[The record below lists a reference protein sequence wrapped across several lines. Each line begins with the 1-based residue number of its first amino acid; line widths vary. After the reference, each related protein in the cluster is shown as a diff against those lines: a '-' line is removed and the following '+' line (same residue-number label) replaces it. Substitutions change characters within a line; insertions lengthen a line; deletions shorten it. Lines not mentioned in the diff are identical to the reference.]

1 MDWANVVKQI
11 FELVVFPLLGIGTT
25 YLIVLINAKIKELKK
40 QSDNNLEKKYLDM
53 LNNTITD
60 CVLATNQTYVNELK
74 KQGKFDLDA
83 QKIAFQKTYENV
95 MALLTDE
102 AKKYL
107 SEALGDLQTYVNNK
121 IEAEVLLNKY

>member
-25 YLIVLINAKIKELKK
+25 YLIILINTKIKELKK
-40 QSDNNLEKKYLDM
+40 QSDNDLEKKYLDM

-107 SEALGDLQTYVNNK
+107 TEALGDLQTYVNNK
-121 IEAEVLLNKY
+121 IEAEVLLNK

>member
-25 YLIVLINAKIKELKK
+25 YLIVLINTKIKELKK
-40 QSDNNLEKKYLDM
+40 QSDNDLEKKYLDM

-107 SEALGDLQTYVNNK
+107 TEALGDLQTYVNNK
-121 IEAEVLLNKY
+121 IEAEVLLNK

>member
-121 IEAEVLLNKY
+121 IEAEVLLNK

>member
-1 MDWANVVKQI
+1 MDWANVLKQM

-25 YLIVLINAKIKELKK
+25 YLIILINTKIKELKK
-40 QSDNNLEKKYLDM
+40 QSDNDLEKKYLDM

-107 SEALGDLQTYVNNK
+107 SEALGDLETYVNNK
-121 IEAEVLLNKY
+121 IEAEVLLNK

>member
-1 MDWANVVKQI
+1 MDWANVLKQI

-25 YLIVLINAKIKELKK
+25 YLIILINTKIKELKK
-40 QSDNNLEKKYLDM
+40 QFDNDLEKKYLDM

-107 SEALGDLQTYVNNK
+107 TEALGDLQTYVNNK
-121 IEAEVLLNKY
+121 IEAEVLLNK

>member
-11 FELVVFPLLGIGTT
+11 FQLVVFPLLGIGTT

-40 QSDNNLEKKYLDM
+40 QSDNDLEKKYLDM

-121 IEAEVLLNKY
+121 IEAEVLLNK

>member
-40 QSDNNLEKKYLDM
+40 QSDSDLEKKYLDM

-121 IEAEVLLNKY
+121 IEAEVLLNK

>member
-11 FELVVFPLLGIGTT
+11 FELVIFPLLGIGTT
-25 YLIVLINAKIKELKK
+25 YLIVLINTKIKELTK
-40 QSDNNLEKKYLDM
+40 QSDNDLEKKYLDM

-107 SEALGDLQTYVNNK
+107 TEALGDLETYVNNK
-121 IEAEVLLNKY
+121 IEAEVLLNK

>member
-25 YLIVLINAKIKELKK
+25 YLIVLINIKIKELKK
-40 QSDNNLEKKYLDM
+40 QSDSDLEKKYLDM

-74 KQGKFDLDA
+74 KQGKFDMDA

-107 SEALGDLQTYVNNK
+107 AEALGDLQTYVNNK
-121 IEAEVLLNKY
+121 IEAEVLLNK

>member
-1 MDWANVVKQI
+1 MDWTNVVKQI

-40 QSDNNLEKKYLDM
+40 QSDSDLEKKYLDM

-121 IEAEVLLNKY
+121 IEAEVLLNK

>member
-40 QSDNNLEKKYLDM
+40 QSDNDLEKKYLDM

-107 SEALGDLQTYVNNK
+107 SEALGNLQTYVNNK
-121 IEAEVLLNKY
+121 IEAEVLLNK

>member
-1 MDWANVVKQI
+1 MDWTNVVKQI

-25 YLIVLINAKIKELKK
+25 YLIVLINTKIKELKK
-40 QSDNNLEKKYLDM
+40 QSDNDLEKKYLDM

-121 IEAEVLLNKY
+121 IEAEVLLNK

>member
-1 MDWANVVKQI
+1 MDWANVLKQI

-25 YLIVLINAKIKELKK
+25 YLIILINTKIKELKK
-40 QSDNNLEKKYLDM
+40 QSDNDLEKKYLDM

-107 SEALGDLQTYVNNK
+107 KEALGDLQTYVNNK
-121 IEAEVLLNKY
+121 IEAEVLLNK

>member
-40 QSDNNLEKKYLDM
+40 QSDNDLEKKYLDM
-53 LNNTITD
+53 LNDTITD

-74 KQGKFDLDA
+74 KQGKFDIDA

-107 SEALGDLQTYVNNK
+107 AEALGDLQTYVNNK
-121 IEAEVLLNKY
+121 IEAEVLLNK

>member
-11 FELVVFPLLGIGTT
+11 FELVIFPLLGIGTT
-25 YLIVLINAKIKELKK
+25 YLIVLINTKIKELKK
-40 QSDNNLEKKYLDM
+40 QSDNDLEKKYLDM

-107 SEALGDLQTYVNNK
+107 TEALGDLQTYVNNK
-121 IEAEVLLNKY
+121 IEAEVLLNK

>member
-25 YLIVLINAKIKELKK
+25 YLIVLINTKIKELKK
-40 QSDNNLEKKYLDM
+40 QSDNDLEKKYLDM

-121 IEAEVLLNKY
+121 IEAEVLLNK

>member
-25 YLIVLINAKIKELKK
+25 YLIVLINIKIKELKK
-40 QSDNNLEKKYLDM
+40 KSDNDLEKKYLDM

-74 KQGKFDLDA
+74 KQGKFDMDA
-83 QKIAFQKTYENV
+83 QKIAFQKTYKNV

-107 SEALGDLQTYVNNK
+107 TEALGDLQTYVNNK
-121 IEAEVLLNKY
+121 IEAEVLLNK

>member
-25 YLIVLINAKIKELKK
+25 YLIVLINTKIK
-40 QSDNNLEKKYLDM
+40 QSDNDLEKKYLDM

-121 IEAEVLLNKY
+121 IEAEVLLNK

>member
-1 MDWANVVKQI
+1 MDWAKVVKQI

-40 QSDNNLEKKYLDM
+40 QSDNDLEKKYLDM

-121 IEAEVLLNKY
+121 IEAEVLLNK

>member
-11 FELVVFPLLGIGTT
+11 FELVIFPLLGIGTT
-25 YLIVLINAKIKELKK
+25 YLIILINTKIKELKK
-40 QSDNNLEKKYLDM
+40 QSDNDLEKKYLDM

-121 IEAEVLLNKY
+121 IEAEVLLNK

>member
-25 YLIVLINAKIKELKK
+25 YLIVLINTKIKELKK
-40 QSDNNLEKKYLDM
+40 KSDNDLEKKYLDM

-74 KQGKFDLDA
+74 KQGKFDMDA

-121 IEAEVLLNKY
+121 IEAEVLLNK

>member
-25 YLIVLINAKIKELKK
+25 YLIVLINIKIKELKK
-40 QSDNNLEKKYLDM
+40 KSDNDLEKKYLDM

-74 KQGKFDLDA
+74 KQGKFDMDA

-107 SEALGDLQTYVNNK
+107 AEALGDLQTYVNNK
-121 IEAEVLLNKY
+121 IEAEVLINK

>member
-40 QSDNNLEKKYLDM
+40 QSDSDLEKKYLDM
-53 LNNTITD
+53 LNNTIVD

-107 SEALGDLQTYVNNK
+107 SKALGDLQTYVNNK
-121 IEAEVLLNKY
+121 IEAEVLLNK

>member
-1 MDWANVVKQI
+1 MDWANVLKQI
-11 FELVVFPLLGIGTT
+11 FELVVFLLLGIGTT
-25 YLIVLINAKIKELKK
+25 YLIILINTKIKELKK
-40 QSDNNLEKKYLDM
+40 QSDNDLEKKYLDM

-107 SEALGDLQTYVNNK
+107 TEALGDLQTYVNNK
-121 IEAEVLLNKY
+121 IEAEVLLNK

>member
-40 QSDNNLEKKYLDM
+40 QSDSDLEKKYLDM
-53 LNNTITD
+53 LNNTIVD

-107 SEALGDLQTYVNNK
+107 SEALGDLQTYINNK
-121 IEAEVLLNKY
+121 IEAEVLLNK

>member
-1 MDWANVVKQI
+1 MDWTNVVKQI
-11 FELVVFPLLGIGTT
+11 FELVVFPLLGIGTA
-25 YLIVLINAKIKELKK
+25 YLIVLINIKIKELKK
-40 QSDNNLEKKYLDM
+40 QSDNDLEKKYLDM

-74 KQGKFDLDA
+74 KQGKFDMDA

-107 SEALGDLQTYVNNK
+107 AEALGDLQTYVNNK
-121 IEAEVLLNKY
+121 IEAEVLINK

>member
-1 MDWANVVKQI
+1 MDWANAVKQI

-25 YLIVLINAKIKELKK
+25 YLIVLINTKIKELKK
-40 QSDNNLEKKYLDM
+40 QSDNDLEKKYLDM

-121 IEAEVLLNKY
+121 IEAEVLLNK

>member
-25 YLIVLINAKIKELKK
+25 YLIVLINTKIKELKK
-40 QSDNNLEKKYLDM
+40 QSDNDLEKKYLDM

-107 SEALGDLQTYVNNK
+107 SEAFGDLQTYVNNK
-121 IEAEVLLNKY
+121 IEAEVLLNK

>member
-40 QSDNNLEKKYLDM
+40 QSDNDLEKKYLDM

-107 SEALGDLQTYVNNK
+107 LEALGDLQTYVNNK
-121 IEAEVLLNKY
+121 IEAEVLLNK

>member
-11 FELVVFPLLGIGTT
+11 FELVVFPLLGVGTT
-25 YLIVLINAKIKELKK
+25 YLIYLISVKIQELKK
-40 QSDNNLEKKYLDM
+40 QSDSDLEKKYLDM
-53 LNNTITD
+53 LNNTIVD

-74 KQGKFDLDA
+74 KQGKFDAEA
-83 QKIAFQKTYENV
+83 QKMAFQKTYENV

-107 SEALGDLQTYVNNK
+107 TEAIGDLQTYVNNK
-121 IEAEVLLNKY
+121 IEAEVLLNK

>member
-25 YLIVLINAKIKELKK
+25 YLIVLINIKIKELKK
-40 QSDNNLEKKYLDM
+40 KSDNDLEKKYLDM

-74 KQGKFDLDA
+74 KQGKFDMDA
-83 QKIAFQKTYENV
+83 QKIAFQKTYKNV

-107 SEALGDLQTYVNNK
+107 AEALGDLQTYVNNK
-121 IEAEVLLNKY
+121 IEAEVLLNK

>member
-1 MDWANVVKQI
+1 MDWANVLKQI

-25 YLIVLINAKIKELKK
+25 YLIILINTKIKELKK
-40 QSDNNLEKKYLDM
+40 QSDNDLEKKYLDM

-107 SEALGDLQTYVNNK
+107 TEALGDLQTYVNNK
-121 IEAEVLLNKY
+121 IEAEVLLNK

>member
-25 YLIVLINAKIKELKK
+25 YLIILINTKIKELKK
-40 QSDNNLEKKYLDM
+40 QSDNDLEKKYLDM

-95 MALLTDE
+95 MTLLTDE

-107 SEALGDLQTYVNNK
+107 TEALGDLQTYVNNK
-121 IEAEVLLNKY
+121 IEAEVLLNK

>member
-1 MDWANVVKQI
+1 MDQANVVKQI

-25 YLIVLINAKIKELKK
+25 YLIVLINTKIKELKK
-40 QSDNNLEKKYLDM
+40 QSDNDLEKKYLDM

-121 IEAEVLLNKY
+121 IEAEVLLNK

>member
-40 QSDNNLEKKYLDM
+40 QSDSDLEKKYLDM
-53 LNNTITD
+53 LNNTIVD

-74 KQGKFDLDA
+74 KQDKFDLDA

-121 IEAEVLLNKY
+121 IEAEVLLNK

>member
-1 MDWANVVKQI
+1 MDWANVLKQI
-11 FELVVFPLLGIGTT
+11 FELVVFPFLGIGTT
-25 YLIVLINAKIKELKK
+25 YLIILINTKIKELKK
-40 QSDNNLEKKYLDM
+40 QSDNDLEKKYLDM

-107 SEALGDLQTYVNNK
+107 TEALGDLQTYVNNK
-121 IEAEVLLNKY
+121 IEAEVLLNK

>member
-1 MDWANVVKQI
+1 MNWANVVKQI

-40 QSDNNLEKKYLDM
+40 QSDNDLEKKYLDM
-53 LNNTITD
+53 LNDTIID

-74 KQGKFDLDA
+74 KQGKFDMDA

-107 SEALGDLQTYVNNK
+107 TEALGDLQTYVNNK
-121 IEAEVLLNKY
+121 IEAEVLLNK

>member
-25 YLIVLINAKIKELKK
+25 YLIVLINTKIKELKK
-40 QSDNNLEKKYLDM
+40 QSDNDLEKKYLDM
-53 LNNTITD
+53 LNDTITD

-74 KQGKFDLDA
+74 KQGKFDMDA

-107 SEALGDLQTYVNNK
+107 AEALGDLQTYVNNK
-121 IEAEVLLNKY
+121 IEAEVLLNK

>member
-11 FELVVFPLLGIGTT
+11 FELVVFPLLGIGTA
-25 YLIVLINAKIKELKK
+25 YLIVLINIKIKELKK
-40 QSDNNLEKKYLDM
+40 QSDNDLEKKYLDM

-74 KQGKFDLDA
+74 KQGKFDMDA
-83 QKIAFQKTYENV
+83 QKIAFQKTYENI

-107 SEALGDLQTYVNNK
+107 AEALGDLQTYVNNK
-121 IEAEVLLNKY
+121 IEAEVLLNK